1 MKKAIITEKDI
12 MELLNSY
19 DNNNANQVYTSGGL
33 EYSLFEMVSK
43 KFMRTQYTPEW
54 KKAMD
59 EGYVYAHDSAQ
70 ELFKGIN
77 CLSGANNI
85 IVKDSNGNVFP
96 TNLEYFVNELFG
108 TEDFYVPTV
117 NIKTGYTEWKKVLN
131 AFCTGFD
138 DIYRL
143 KFTKGLTIECTSDH
157 KFLRANL
164 KHKPYNCKKD
174 SYRSF
179 DDGLDNENILN
190 LYKIDYKNINDYYQS
205 ALFGFFLGDG
215 TLNKKALTFRFA
227 FKKEDKAE
235 YLEFLCN
242 KLNLKFN
249 KTYQKNG
256 YIYYSFPDYKIDKY
270 YSKSELINKYKNN
283 LHMKGLLEGL
293 INSDGSIQLD
303 ENNVVRC
310 DFISTNKDIYDLY
323 ITACFVN
330 GLKHSYHKR
339 NNGGNRKDSYYT
351 TVAGCKD
358 FLSSINLRNSFS
370 RKICT
375 AIESN
380 KKYNDNNYIKLKDS
394 EYIGYGRV
402 YNLSIE
408 DNHNFMAGIGG
419 FVLVKNCF
427 TVDARQV
434 IRKGLR
440 TYGDNN
446 IGVASA
452 PPKHFSTA
460 LELIEQT
467 MGLAVVYC
475 AGGIAAACLNTFL
488 APFMVDES
496 DEDIKQALQSLLFQ
510 MNQSFKNRGSQS
522 MFSSVNVDLEMP
534 EWLKKETAYGPG
546 GEPCGVY
553 GDYQDEAKRFVHLLT
568 EVSIEGDAEDKPLF
582 MPNLIYNIDGADLN
596 EWLDVFELSA
606 KFSSPYFCH
615 YHKNNVEYQ
624 TTLGCLDRDEGIWV
638 KLDGNVEYKTFFE
651 LSKLLNADYG
661 LTPVNMDLKVLTIDN
676 NKSVHWRQVKNFIW
690 NKNKE
695 LYKVSLS
702 DGKSFV
708 CDDQHELLTVKG
720 INPINI
726 FDCTKGSNILGLNY
740 RRNNINFNI
749 DYMAALYGFYLG
761 DGDKHNNYGCIA
773 VTKDDKKDY
782 LENLFNKLDINYN
795 YKFKEYPQDERHPN
809 SYMHKFYFPK
819 HIIDNYKP
827 DLTDNNVLAGILSG
841 MLSSDGY
848 VRFNKGGFNVTS
860 LAAEFV
866 STNFE
871 YIKLFEYC
879 CFNLGLKFRTSLKQ
893 GAKDNHSDFKR
904 VYISCNNNTV
914 HVLKQLFLRNKQAKL
929 IESVNIGD
937 YRDMNNYKSIRV
949 KSIEKVG
956 FGDSFCIEVN
966 GRMIFGEDFIL
977 SAQCRSALPANWTE
991 DPNIDCM
998 GLGNSVY
1005 TTVSLPAIA
1014 LKTVEEDGN
1023 FYDNL
1028 KYYMGLVREY
1038 NLNRL
1043 DWIKKL
1049 WYEYHTADFMIQE
1062 MPGGRPLY
1070 DLDNATIVL
1079 GYLGL
1084 SEALEILGY
1093 GDITEAS
1100 TEQSR
1105 FIMCFMADEI
1115 AKWKEEDGLRWG
1127 LFQTPA
1133 ENLAYKNAQKMVRKY
1148 GFKRSHAKGTAT
1160 RPFYTNSNHV
1170 PVDSDINLIDRIRI
1184 EGNNQP
1190 FGPAGNIMNVYLG
1203 ESYSEASALKSLCE
1217 KIRDNTDAYF
1227 WAFSSAYSICP
1238 ECNSKFKGA
1247 ITKCPF
1253 DSAETDVYDRVT
1265 GYLTNT
1271 KTWNPGKREEF
1282 KRRNRY

>member
-43 KFMRTQYTPEW
+43 KFMRTQYSPEW

-70 ELFKGIN
+70 ELFKGI
-77 CLSGANNI
+77 
-85 IVKDSNGNVFP
+85 
-96 TNLEYFVNELFG
+96 
-108 TEDFYVPTV
+108 
-117 NIKTGYTEWKKVLN
+117 
-131 AFCTGFD
+131 
-138 DIYRL
+138 
-143 KFTKGLTIECTSDH
+143 
-157 KFLRANL
+157 
-164 KHKPYNCKKD
+164 
-174 SYRSF
+174 
-179 DDGLDNENILN
+179 
-190 LYKIDYKNINDYYQS
+190 
-205 ALFGFFLGDG
+205 
-215 TLNKKALTFRFA
+215 
-227 FKKEDKAE
+227 
-235 YLEFLCN
+235 
-242 KLNLKFN
+242 
-249 KTYQKNG
+249 
-256 YIYYSFPDYKIDKY
+256 
-270 YSKSELINKYKNN
+270 
-283 LHMKGLLEGL
+283 
-293 INSDGSIQLD
+293 
-303 ENNVVRC
+303 
-310 DFISTNKDIYDLY
+310 
-323 ITACFVN
+323 
-330 GLKHSYHKR
+330 
-339 NNGGNRKDSYYT
+339 
-351 TVAGCKD
+351 
-358 FLSSINLRNSFS
+358 
-370 RKICT
+370 
-375 AIESN
+375 
-380 KKYNDNNYIKLKDS
+380 
-394 EYIGYGRV
+394 
-402 YNLSIE
+402 
-408 DNHNFMAGIGG
+408 
-419 FVLVKNCF
+419 NCF

-488 APFMVDES
+488 APFMVGES

-624 TTLGCLDRDEGIWV
+624 TTLGC
-638 KLDGNVEYKTFFE
+638 
-651 LSKLLNADYG
+651 
-661 LTPVNMDLKVLTIDN
+661 
-676 NKSVHWRQVKNFIW
+676 
-690 NKNKE
+690 
-695 LYKVSLS
+695 
-702 DGKSFV
+702 
-708 CDDQHELLTVKG
+708 
-720 INPINI
+720 
-726 FDCTKGSNILGLNY
+726 
-740 RRNNINFNI
+740 
-749 DYMAALYGFYLG
+749 
-761 DGDKHNNYGCIA
+761 
-773 VTKDDKKDY
+773 
-782 LENLFNKLDINYN
+782 
-795 YKFKEYPQDERHPN
+795 
-809 SYMHKFYFPK
+809 
-819 HIIDNYKP
+819 
-827 DLTDNNVLAGILSG
+827 
-841 MLSSDGY
+841 
-848 VRFNKGGFNVTS
+848 
-860 LAAEFV
+860 
-866 STNFE
+866 
-871 YIKLFEYC
+871 
-879 CFNLGLKFRTSLKQ
+879 
-893 GAKDNHSDFKR
+893 
-904 VYISCNNNTV
+904 
-914 HVLKQLFLRNKQAKL
+914 
-929 IESVNIGD
+929 
-937 YRDMNNYKSIRV
+937 
-949 KSIEKVG
+949 
-956 FGDSFCIEVN
+956 
-966 GRMIFGEDFIL
+966 
-977 SAQCRSALPANWTE
+977 RSALPANWTE

-1100 TEQSR
+1100 TEQAR

-1282 KRRNRY
+1282 KRRHRY

>member
-12 MELLNSY
+12 MELLKSY
-19 DNNNANQVYTSGGL
+19 DNNNSNQVFTGGAL

-54 KKAMD
+54 AKAMN

-77 CLSGANNI
+77 CI
-85 IVKDSNGNVFP
+85 
-96 TNLEYFVNELFG
+96 
-108 TEDFYVPTV
+108 
-117 NIKTGYTEWKKVLN
+117 
-131 AFCTGFD
+131 
-138 DIYRL
+138 
-143 KFTKGLTIECTSDH
+143 
-157 KFLRANL
+157 
-164 KHKPYNCKKD
+164 
-174 SYRSF
+174 
-179 DDGLDNENILN
+179 
-190 LYKIDYKNINDYYQS
+190 
-205 ALFGFFLGDG
+205 
-215 TLNKKALTFRFA
+215 
-227 FKKEDKAE
+227 
-235 YLEFLCN
+235 
-242 KLNLKFN
+242 
-249 KTYQKNG
+249 
-256 YIYYSFPDYKIDKY
+256 
-270 YSKSELINKYKNN
+270 
-283 LHMKGLLEGL
+283 
-293 INSDGSIQLD
+293 
-303 ENNVVRC
+303 
-310 DFISTNKDIYDLY
+310 
-323 ITACFVN
+323 
-330 GLKHSYHKR
+330 
-339 NNGGNRKDSYYT
+339 
-351 TVAGCKD
+351 
-358 FLSSINLRNSFS
+358 
-370 RKICT
+370 
-375 AIESN
+375 
-380 KKYNDNNYIKLKDS
+380 
-394 EYIGYGRV
+394 
-402 YNLSIE
+402 
-408 DNHNFMAGIGG
+408 
-419 FVLVKNCF
+419 

-452 PPKHFSTA
+452 PPKHFATA

-496 DEDIKQALQSLLFQ
+496 DENIKQALQSLLFQ

-553 GDYQDEAKRFVHLLT
+553 GDYQDEANRFVHLLT
-568 EVSIEGDAEDKPLF
+568 EVSLEGDAEDKPLF

-615 YHKNNVEYQ
+615 YHKNKVEYQ
-624 TTLGCLDRDEGIWV
+624 TTLG
-638 KLDGNVEYKTFFE
+638 
-651 LSKLLNADYG
+651 
-661 LTPVNMDLKVLTIDN
+661 
-676 NKSVHWRQVKNFIW
+676 
-690 NKNKE
+690 
-695 LYKVSLS
+695 
-702 DGKSFV
+702 
-708 CDDQHELLTVKG
+708 
-720 INPINI
+720 
-726 FDCTKGSNILGLNY
+726 
-740 RRNNINFNI
+740 
-749 DYMAALYGFYLG
+749 
-761 DGDKHNNYGCIA
+761 
-773 VTKDDKKDY
+773 
-782 LENLFNKLDINYN
+782 
-795 YKFKEYPQDERHPN
+795 
-809 SYMHKFYFPK
+809 
-819 HIIDNYKP
+819 
-827 DLTDNNVLAGILSG
+827 
-841 MLSSDGY
+841 
-848 VRFNKGGFNVTS
+848 
-860 LAAEFV
+860 
-866 STNFE
+866 
-871 YIKLFEYC
+871 
-879 CFNLGLKFRTSLKQ
+879 
-893 GAKDNHSDFKR
+893 
-904 VYISCNNNTV
+904 
-914 HVLKQLFLRNKQAKL
+914 
-929 IESVNIGD
+929 
-937 YRDMNNYKSIRV
+937 
-949 KSIEKVG
+949 
-956 FGDSFCIEVN
+956 
-966 GRMIFGEDFIL
+966 
-977 SAQCRSALPANWTE
+977 CRSALPANWTE

-1049 WYEYHTADFMIQE
+1049 WFEYHTADFMIQE
-1062 MPGGRPLY
+1062 MPDGRPLY

-1093 GDITEAS
+1093 GDITEDN
-1100 TEQSR
+1100 TEQAR

-1115 AKWKEEDGLRWG
+1115 AKWKKEDGLRWG

-1148 GFKRSHAKGTAT
+1148 GFKRSYAKGTAT

-1227 WAFSSAYSICP
+1227 WAFTGDYAICP
-1238 ECNSKFKGA
+1238 ECNSRFRGN
-1247 ITKCPF
+1247 IEVCPF
-1253 DSAETDVYDRVT
+1253 DDTETDVYSRVT
-1265 GYLTNT
+1265 GYLTNV
-1271 KTWNPGKREEF
+1271 KTWNEGKKEEF
-1282 KRRNRY
+1282 VRRHRYN

>member
-12 MELLNSY
+12 MELLKSY

-43 KFMRTQYTPEW
+43 KFMRTQYSPEF

-59 EGYVYAHDSAQ
+59 DGYVYAHDSAQ
-70 ELFKGIN
+70 ELFKGI
-77 CLSGANNI
+77 
-85 IVKDSNGNVFP
+85 
-96 TNLEYFVNELFG
+96 
-108 TEDFYVPTV
+108 
-117 NIKTGYTEWKKVLN
+117 
-131 AFCTGFD
+131 
-138 DIYRL
+138 
-143 KFTKGLTIECTSDH
+143 
-157 KFLRANL
+157 
-164 KHKPYNCKKD
+164 
-174 SYRSF
+174 
-179 DDGLDNENILN
+179 
-190 LYKIDYKNINDYYQS
+190 
-205 ALFGFFLGDG
+205 
-215 TLNKKALTFRFA
+215 
-227 FKKEDKAE
+227 
-235 YLEFLCN
+235 
-242 KLNLKFN
+242 
-249 KTYQKNG
+249 
-256 YIYYSFPDYKIDKY
+256 
-270 YSKSELINKYKNN
+270 
-283 LHMKGLLEGL
+283 
-293 INSDGSIQLD
+293 
-303 ENNVVRC
+303 
-310 DFISTNKDIYDLY
+310 
-323 ITACFVN
+323 
-330 GLKHSYHKR
+330 
-339 NNGGNRKDSYYT
+339 
-351 TVAGCKD
+351 
-358 FLSSINLRNSFS
+358 
-370 RKICT
+370 
-375 AIESN
+375 
-380 KKYNDNNYIKLKDS
+380 
-394 EYIGYGRV
+394 
-402 YNLSIE
+402 
-408 DNHNFMAGIGG
+408 
-419 FVLVKNCF
+419 NCF

-452 PPKHFSTA
+452 PPKHFATA

-568 EVSIEGDAEDKPLF
+568 EVSLEGDAEDKPLF

-624 TTLGCLDRDEGIWV
+624 TTLG
-638 KLDGNVEYKTFFE
+638 
-651 LSKLLNADYG
+651 
-661 LTPVNMDLKVLTIDN
+661 
-676 NKSVHWRQVKNFIW
+676 
-690 NKNKE
+690 
-695 LYKVSLS
+695 
-702 DGKSFV
+702 
-708 CDDQHELLTVKG
+708 
-720 INPINI
+720 
-726 FDCTKGSNILGLNY
+726 
-740 RRNNINFNI
+740 
-749 DYMAALYGFYLG
+749 
-761 DGDKHNNYGCIA
+761 
-773 VTKDDKKDY
+773 
-782 LENLFNKLDINYN
+782 
-795 YKFKEYPQDERHPN
+795 
-809 SYMHKFYFPK
+809 
-819 HIIDNYKP
+819 
-827 DLTDNNVLAGILSG
+827 
-841 MLSSDGY
+841 
-848 VRFNKGGFNVTS
+848 
-860 LAAEFV
+860 
-866 STNFE
+866 
-871 YIKLFEYC
+871 
-879 CFNLGLKFRTSLKQ
+879 
-893 GAKDNHSDFKR
+893 
-904 VYISCNNNTV
+904 
-914 HVLKQLFLRNKQAKL
+914 
-929 IESVNIGD
+929 
-937 YRDMNNYKSIRV
+937 
-949 KSIEKVG
+949 
-956 FGDSFCIEVN
+956 
-966 GRMIFGEDFIL
+966 
-977 SAQCRSALPANWTE
+977 CRSALPANWTE

-1062 MPGGRPLY
+1062 MPDGRPLY
-1070 DLDNATIVL
+1070 DLDNATIVC

-1100 TEQSR
+1100 TEEPR

-1115 AKWKEEDGLRWG
+1115 AKWKQEDNLRWG

-1148 GFKRSHAKGTAT
+1148 GFKRSYAKGTAT

-1227 WAFSSAYSICP
+1227 WAFTGDYAICP
-1238 ECNSKFKGA
+1238 ECNSRFRGN
-1247 ITKCPF
+1247 IEVCPF
-1253 DSAETDVYDRVT
+1253 DDTETDVYSRVT
-1265 GYLTNT
+1265 GYLTNV
-1271 KTWNPGKREEF
+1271 KTWNEGKKEEF
-1282 KRRNRY
+1282 VRRHRYN

>member
-43 KFMRTQYTPEW
+43 KFMRTQYSPEW

-70 ELFKGIN
+70 ELFKGI
-77 CLSGANNI
+77 
-85 IVKDSNGNVFP
+85 
-96 TNLEYFVNELFG
+96 
-108 TEDFYVPTV
+108 
-117 NIKTGYTEWKKVLN
+117 
-131 AFCTGFD
+131 
-138 DIYRL
+138 
-143 KFTKGLTIECTSDH
+143 
-157 KFLRANL
+157 
-164 KHKPYNCKKD
+164 
-174 SYRSF
+174 
-179 DDGLDNENILN
+179 
-190 LYKIDYKNINDYYQS
+190 
-205 ALFGFFLGDG
+205 
-215 TLNKKALTFRFA
+215 
-227 FKKEDKAE
+227 
-235 YLEFLCN
+235 
-242 KLNLKFN
+242 
-249 KTYQKNG
+249 
-256 YIYYSFPDYKIDKY
+256 
-270 YSKSELINKYKNN
+270 
-283 LHMKGLLEGL
+283 
-293 INSDGSIQLD
+293 
-303 ENNVVRC
+303 
-310 DFISTNKDIYDLY
+310 
-323 ITACFVN
+323 
-330 GLKHSYHKR
+330 
-339 NNGGNRKDSYYT
+339 
-351 TVAGCKD
+351 
-358 FLSSINLRNSFS
+358 
-370 RKICT
+370 
-375 AIESN
+375 
-380 KKYNDNNYIKLKDS
+380 
-394 EYIGYGRV
+394 
-402 YNLSIE
+402 
-408 DNHNFMAGIGG
+408 
-419 FVLVKNCF
+419 NCF

-615 YHKNNVEYQ
+615 YKANNVEYQ
-624 TTLGCLDRDEGIWV
+624 TTLG
-638 KLDGNVEYKTFFE
+638 
-651 LSKLLNADYG
+651 
-661 LTPVNMDLKVLTIDN
+661 
-676 NKSVHWRQVKNFIW
+676 
-690 NKNKE
+690 
-695 LYKVSLS
+695 
-702 DGKSFV
+702 
-708 CDDQHELLTVKG
+708 
-720 INPINI
+720 
-726 FDCTKGSNILGLNY
+726 
-740 RRNNINFNI
+740 
-749 DYMAALYGFYLG
+749 
-761 DGDKHNNYGCIA
+761 
-773 VTKDDKKDY
+773 
-782 LENLFNKLDINYN
+782 
-795 YKFKEYPQDERHPN
+795 
-809 SYMHKFYFPK
+809 
-819 HIIDNYKP
+819 
-827 DLTDNNVLAGILSG
+827 
-841 MLSSDGY
+841 
-848 VRFNKGGFNVTS
+848 
-860 LAAEFV
+860 
-866 STNFE
+866 
-871 YIKLFEYC
+871 
-879 CFNLGLKFRTSLKQ
+879 
-893 GAKDNHSDFKR
+893 
-904 VYISCNNNTV
+904 
-914 HVLKQLFLRNKQAKL
+914 
-929 IESVNIGD
+929 
-937 YRDMNNYKSIRV
+937 
-949 KSIEKVG
+949 
-956 FGDSFCIEVN
+956 
-966 GRMIFGEDFIL
+966 
-977 SAQCRSALPANWTE
+977 CRSALPANWTE

-1093 GDITEAS
+1093 GDITEDD
-1100 TEQSR
+1100 TEQAR

-1227 WAFSSAYSICP
+1227 WAFTGDYAICP
-1238 ECNSKFKGA
+1238 ECNSRFRGN
-1247 ITKCPF
+1247 IEVCPF
-1253 DSAETDVYDRVT
+1253 DDTKTDVYSRVT
-1265 GYLTNT
+1265 GYLTNV
-1271 KTWNPGKREEF
+1271 KTWNEGKKEEF
-1282 KRRNRY
+1282 VRRHRYN

>member
-43 KFMRTQYTPEW
+43 KFMRTQYSPEW

-77 CLSGANNI
+77 C
-85 IVKDSNGNVFP
+85 
-96 TNLEYFVNELFG
+96 
-108 TEDFYVPTV
+108 
-117 NIKTGYTEWKKVLN
+117 
-131 AFCTGFD
+131 
-138 DIYRL
+138 
-143 KFTKGLTIECTSDH
+143 
-157 KFLRANL
+157 
-164 KHKPYNCKKD
+164 
-174 SYRSF
+174 
-179 DDGLDNENILN
+179 
-190 LYKIDYKNINDYYQS
+190 
-205 ALFGFFLGDG
+205 
-215 TLNKKALTFRFA
+215 
-227 FKKEDKAE
+227 
-235 YLEFLCN
+235 
-242 KLNLKFN
+242 
-249 KTYQKNG
+249 
-256 YIYYSFPDYKIDKY
+256 
-270 YSKSELINKYKNN
+270 
-283 LHMKGLLEGL
+283 
-293 INSDGSIQLD
+293 
-303 ENNVVRC
+303 
-310 DFISTNKDIYDLY
+310 
-323 ITACFVN
+323 
-330 GLKHSYHKR
+330 
-339 NNGGNRKDSYYT
+339 
-351 TVAGCKD
+351 
-358 FLSSINLRNSFS
+358 
-370 RKICT
+370 
-375 AIESN
+375 
-380 KKYNDNNYIKLKDS
+380 
-394 EYIGYGRV
+394 
-402 YNLSIE
+402 
-408 DNHNFMAGIGG
+408 
-419 FVLVKNCF
+419 F

-446 IGVASA
+446 IGVVSA

-624 TTLGCLDRDEGIWV
+624 T
-638 KLDGNVEYKTFFE
+638 
-651 LSKLLNADYG
+651 
-661 LTPVNMDLKVLTIDN
+661 
-676 NKSVHWRQVKNFIW
+676 
-690 NKNKE
+690 
-695 LYKVSLS
+695 
-702 DGKSFV
+702 
-708 CDDQHELLTVKG
+708 
-720 INPINI
+720 
-726 FDCTKGSNILGLNY
+726 ILG
-740 RRNNINFNI
+740 
-749 DYMAALYGFYLG
+749 
-761 DGDKHNNYGCIA
+761 
-773 VTKDDKKDY
+773 
-782 LENLFNKLDINYN
+782 
-795 YKFKEYPQDERHPN
+795 
-809 SYMHKFYFPK
+809 
-819 HIIDNYKP
+819 
-827 DLTDNNVLAGILSG
+827 
-841 MLSSDGY
+841 
-848 VRFNKGGFNVTS
+848 
-860 LAAEFV
+860 
-866 STNFE
+866 
-871 YIKLFEYC
+871 
-879 CFNLGLKFRTSLKQ
+879 
-893 GAKDNHSDFKR
+893 
-904 VYISCNNNTV
+904 
-914 HVLKQLFLRNKQAKL
+914 
-929 IESVNIGD
+929 
-937 YRDMNNYKSIRV
+937 
-949 KSIEKVG
+949 
-956 FGDSFCIEVN
+956 
-966 GRMIFGEDFIL
+966 
-977 SAQCRSALPANWTE
+977 CRSALPANWTE

-1100 TEQSR
+1100 TEQAR

-1227 WAFSSAYSICP
+1227 WAFTGDYAICP
-1238 ECNSKFKGA
+1238 ECNSRFRGN
-1247 ITKCPF
+1247 IEVCPF
-1253 DSAETDVYDRVT
+1253 DDTKTDVYSRVT
-1265 GYLTNT
+1265 GYLTNV
-1271 KTWNPGKREEF
+1271 KTWNEGKKEEF
-1282 KRRNRY
+1282 VRRHRYN

>member
-1 MKKAIITEKDI
+1 MVILMKKAIITEKDI

-54 KKAMD
+54 KQALD
-59 EGYVYAHDSAQ
+59 DGYVYAHDSAQ

-77 CLSGANNI
+77 C
-85 IVKDSNGNVFP
+85 
-96 TNLEYFVNELFG
+96 Y
-108 TEDFYVPTV
+108 TV
-117 NIKTGYTEWKKVLN
+117 N
-131 AFCTGFD
+131 
-138 DIYRL
+138 
-143 KFTKGLTIECTSDH
+143 
-157 KFLRANL
+157 
-164 KHKPYNCKKD
+164 
-174 SYRSF
+174 
-179 DDGLDNENILN
+179 
-190 LYKIDYKNINDYYQS
+190 
-205 ALFGFFLGDG
+205 
-215 TLNKKALTFRFA
+215 
-227 FKKEDKAE
+227 
-235 YLEFLCN
+235 
-242 KLNLKFN
+242 
-249 KTYQKNG
+249 
-256 YIYYSFPDYKIDKY
+256 
-270 YSKSELINKYKNN
+270 
-283 LHMKGLLEGL
+283 
-293 INSDGSIQLD
+293 
-303 ENNVVRC
+303 
-310 DFISTNKDIYDLY
+310 
-323 ITACFVN
+323 
-330 GLKHSYHKR
+330 
-339 NNGGNRKDSYYT
+339 
-351 TVAGCKD
+351 
-358 FLSSINLRNSFS
+358 
-370 RKICT
+370 
-375 AIESN
+375 
-380 KKYNDNNYIKLKDS
+380 
-394 EYIGYGRV
+394 
-402 YNLSIE
+402 
-408 DNHNFMAGIGG
+408 
-419 FVLVKNCF
+419 
-427 TVDARQV
+427 ARQV

-488 APFMVDES
+488 APFMVGES

-568 EVSIEGDAEDKPLF
+568 EVSLEGDAEDKPLF

-624 TTLGCLDRDEGIWV
+624 TTLGC
-638 KLDGNVEYKTFFE
+638 
-651 LSKLLNADYG
+651 
-661 LTPVNMDLKVLTIDN
+661 
-676 NKSVHWRQVKNFIW
+676 
-690 NKNKE
+690 
-695 LYKVSLS
+695 
-702 DGKSFV
+702 
-708 CDDQHELLTVKG
+708 
-720 INPINI
+720 
-726 FDCTKGSNILGLNY
+726 
-740 RRNNINFNI
+740 
-749 DYMAALYGFYLG
+749 
-761 DGDKHNNYGCIA
+761 
-773 VTKDDKKDY
+773 
-782 LENLFNKLDINYN
+782 
-795 YKFKEYPQDERHPN
+795 
-809 SYMHKFYFPK
+809 
-819 HIIDNYKP
+819 
-827 DLTDNNVLAGILSG
+827 
-841 MLSSDGY
+841 
-848 VRFNKGGFNVTS
+848 
-860 LAAEFV
+860 
-866 STNFE
+866 
-871 YIKLFEYC
+871 
-879 CFNLGLKFRTSLKQ
+879 
-893 GAKDNHSDFKR
+893 
-904 VYISCNNNTV
+904 
-914 HVLKQLFLRNKQAKL
+914 
-929 IESVNIGD
+929 
-937 YRDMNNYKSIRV
+937 
-949 KSIEKVG
+949 
-956 FGDSFCIEVN
+956 
-966 GRMIFGEDFIL
+966 
-977 SAQCRSALPANWTE
+977 RSALPANWTG

-1028 KYYMGLVREY
+1028 KYYMDLVREY

-1049 WYEYHTADFMIQE
+1049 WFEYHTADFMIQE
-1062 MPGGRPLY
+1062 MPDGRPLY

-1093 GDITEAS
+1093 GDITVANDKA
-1100 TEQSR
+1100 R
-1105 FIMCFMADEI
+1105 EI
-1115 AKWKEEDGLRWG
+1115 ITYMSDKIAGWKNEDDLRWG

-1190 FGPAGNIMNVYLG
+1190 LGPAGNIMNVYLG

-1227 WAFSSAYSICP
+1227 WAFTGDYAICP
-1238 ECNSKFKGA
+1238 ECNSKFKGN
-1247 ITKCPF
+1247 IEECPF
-1253 DSAETDVYDRVT
+1253 DGAETDIYSRVT
-1265 GYLTNT
+1265 GYLTNV
-1271 KTWNPGKREEF
+1271 KTWNKGKKEEF
-1282 KRRNRY
+1282 VRRHRYN

>member
-77 CLSGANNI
+77 C
-85 IVKDSNGNVFP
+85 
-96 TNLEYFVNELFG
+96 
-108 TEDFYVPTV
+108 
-117 NIKTGYTEWKKVLN
+117 
-131 AFCTGFD
+131 
-138 DIYRL
+138 
-143 KFTKGLTIECTSDH
+143 
-157 KFLRANL
+157 
-164 KHKPYNCKKD
+164 
-174 SYRSF
+174 
-179 DDGLDNENILN
+179 
-190 LYKIDYKNINDYYQS
+190 
-205 ALFGFFLGDG
+205 
-215 TLNKKALTFRFA
+215 
-227 FKKEDKAE
+227 
-235 YLEFLCN
+235 
-242 KLNLKFN
+242 
-249 KTYQKNG
+249 
-256 YIYYSFPDYKIDKY
+256 
-270 YSKSELINKYKNN
+270 
-283 LHMKGLLEGL
+283 
-293 INSDGSIQLD
+293 
-303 ENNVVRC
+303 
-310 DFISTNKDIYDLY
+310 
-323 ITACFVN
+323 
-330 GLKHSYHKR
+330 
-339 NNGGNRKDSYYT
+339 
-351 TVAGCKD
+351 
-358 FLSSINLRNSFS
+358 
-370 RKICT
+370 
-375 AIESN
+375 
-380 KKYNDNNYIKLKDS
+380 
-394 EYIGYGRV
+394 
-402 YNLSIE
+402 
-408 DNHNFMAGIGG
+408 
-419 FVLVKNCF
+419 F

-488 APFMVDES
+488 APFMVDKS

-624 TTLGCLDRDEGIWV
+624 TTLGC
-638 KLDGNVEYKTFFE
+638 
-651 LSKLLNADYG
+651 
-661 LTPVNMDLKVLTIDN
+661 
-676 NKSVHWRQVKNFIW
+676 
-690 NKNKE
+690 
-695 LYKVSLS
+695 
-702 DGKSFV
+702 
-708 CDDQHELLTVKG
+708 
-720 INPINI
+720 
-726 FDCTKGSNILGLNY
+726 
-740 RRNNINFNI
+740 
-749 DYMAALYGFYLG
+749 
-761 DGDKHNNYGCIA
+761 
-773 VTKDDKKDY
+773 
-782 LENLFNKLDINYN
+782 
-795 YKFKEYPQDERHPN
+795 
-809 SYMHKFYFPK
+809 
-819 HIIDNYKP
+819 
-827 DLTDNNVLAGILSG
+827 
-841 MLSSDGY
+841 
-848 VRFNKGGFNVTS
+848 
-860 LAAEFV
+860 
-866 STNFE
+866 
-871 YIKLFEYC
+871 
-879 CFNLGLKFRTSLKQ
+879 
-893 GAKDNHSDFKR
+893 
-904 VYISCNNNTV
+904 
-914 HVLKQLFLRNKQAKL
+914 
-929 IESVNIGD
+929 
-937 YRDMNNYKSIRV
+937 
-949 KSIEKVG
+949 
-956 FGDSFCIEVN
+956 
-966 GRMIFGEDFIL
+966 
-977 SAQCRSALPANWTE
+977 RSALPANWTE

-1100 TEQSR
+1100 TEQAR

-1227 WAFSSAYSICP
+1227 WAFTGDYAICP
-1238 ECNSKFKGA
+1238 ECNSRFRGN
-1247 ITKCPF
+1247 IEVCPF
-1253 DSAETDVYDRVT
+1253 DDTKTDVYSRVT
-1265 GYLTNT
+1265 GYLTNV
-1271 KTWNPGKREEF
+1271 KTWNEGKKEEF
-1282 KRRNRY
+1282 VRRHRYN

>member
-77 CLSGANNI
+77 C
-85 IVKDSNGNVFP
+85 
-96 TNLEYFVNELFG
+96 
-108 TEDFYVPTV
+108 
-117 NIKTGYTEWKKVLN
+117 
-131 AFCTGFD
+131 
-138 DIYRL
+138 
-143 KFTKGLTIECTSDH
+143 
-157 KFLRANL
+157 
-164 KHKPYNCKKD
+164 
-174 SYRSF
+174 
-179 DDGLDNENILN
+179 
-190 LYKIDYKNINDYYQS
+190 
-205 ALFGFFLGDG
+205 
-215 TLNKKALTFRFA
+215 
-227 FKKEDKAE
+227 
-235 YLEFLCN
+235 
-242 KLNLKFN
+242 
-249 KTYQKNG
+249 
-256 YIYYSFPDYKIDKY
+256 
-270 YSKSELINKYKNN
+270 
-283 LHMKGLLEGL
+283 
-293 INSDGSIQLD
+293 
-303 ENNVVRC
+303 
-310 DFISTNKDIYDLY
+310 
-323 ITACFVN
+323 
-330 GLKHSYHKR
+330 
-339 NNGGNRKDSYYT
+339 
-351 TVAGCKD
+351 
-358 FLSSINLRNSFS
+358 
-370 RKICT
+370 
-375 AIESN
+375 
-380 KKYNDNNYIKLKDS
+380 
-394 EYIGYGRV
+394 
-402 YNLSIE
+402 
-408 DNHNFMAGIGG
+408 
-419 FVLVKNCF
+419 F

-496 DEDIKQALQSLLFQ
+496 DDDIKQALQSLLFQ

-624 TTLGCLDRDEGIWV
+624 TTLGC
-638 KLDGNVEYKTFFE
+638 
-651 LSKLLNADYG
+651 
-661 LTPVNMDLKVLTIDN
+661 
-676 NKSVHWRQVKNFIW
+676 
-690 NKNKE
+690 
-695 LYKVSLS
+695 
-702 DGKSFV
+702 
-708 CDDQHELLTVKG
+708 
-720 INPINI
+720 
-726 FDCTKGSNILGLNY
+726 
-740 RRNNINFNI
+740 
-749 DYMAALYGFYLG
+749 
-761 DGDKHNNYGCIA
+761 
-773 VTKDDKKDY
+773 
-782 LENLFNKLDINYN
+782 
-795 YKFKEYPQDERHPN
+795 
-809 SYMHKFYFPK
+809 
-819 HIIDNYKP
+819 
-827 DLTDNNVLAGILSG
+827 
-841 MLSSDGY
+841 
-848 VRFNKGGFNVTS
+848 
-860 LAAEFV
+860 
-866 STNFE
+866 
-871 YIKLFEYC
+871 
-879 CFNLGLKFRTSLKQ
+879 
-893 GAKDNHSDFKR
+893 
-904 VYISCNNNTV
+904 
-914 HVLKQLFLRNKQAKL
+914 
-929 IESVNIGD
+929 
-937 YRDMNNYKSIRV
+937 
-949 KSIEKVG
+949 
-956 FGDSFCIEVN
+956 
-966 GRMIFGEDFIL
+966 
-977 SAQCRSALPANWTE
+977 RSALPANWTE

-1100 TEQSR
+1100 TEQAR

-1227 WAFSSAYSICP
+1227 WAFTGDYAICP
-1238 ECNSKFKGA
+1238 ECNSRFRGN
-1247 ITKCPF
+1247 IEVCPF
-1253 DSAETDVYDRVT
+1253 DDTKTDVYSRVT
-1265 GYLTNT
+1265 GYLTNV
-1271 KTWNPGKREEF
+1271 KTWNEGKKEEF
-1282 KRRNRY
+1282 VRRHRYN

>member
-1 MKKAIITEKDI
+1 MKKAVITEKDI
-12 MELLNSY
+12 CELLTGY

-43 KFMRTQYTPEW
+43 KFMRTQYSPEW
-54 KKAMD
+54 KKAID
-59 EGYVYAHDSAQ
+59 GGYTYCHDSAQ

-96 TNLEYFVNELFG
+96 INLEYFVNELFG

-143 KFTKGLTIECTSDH
+143 RFTKGLSIECTSDH

-164 KHKPYNCKKD
+164 KHTPYNCKKD
-174 SYRSF
+174 SYRSL

-190 LYKIDYKNINDYYQS
+190 LYKIDYKNINNYYQS

-215 TLNKKALTFRFA
+215 TLNKQTLTFRFA

-235 YLEFLCN
+235 YLEFLCD

-249 KTYQKNG
+249 KTYQKSG

-270 YSKSELINKYKNN
+270 YSKSELINKYKKN

-293 INSDGSIQLD
+293 INSDGSIKLD

-310 DFISTNKDIYDLY
+310 DFVSTNKDIYDLY

-339 NNGGNRKDSYYT
+339 NNGGNRKDSYHT
-351 TVAGCKD
+351 TVAGCGE
-358 FLSSINLRNSFS
+358 FLSSINLRNSFIQ
-370 RKICT
+370 KIGNST
-375 AIESN
+375 ESN

-394 EYIGYGRV
+394 EYIGYDRV

-427 TVDARQV
+427 TLDPREV

-446 IGVASA
+446 IGVTSN
-452 PPKHFSTA
+452 PPKHFDTA

-475 AGGIAAACLNTFL
+475 AGGIACASINTFL
-488 APFMVDES
+488 APFMVGES
-496 DEDIKQALQSLLFQ
+496 DKNIKQALQSLLFQ

-522 MFSSVNVDLEMP
+522 MFSSLNMDLEMP
-534 EWLKKETAYGPG
+534 EWLKKETAYGRG
-546 GEPCGVY
+546 GKPCGVY

-615 YHKNNVEYQ
+615 YRANNVEYQ
-624 TTLGCLDRDEGIWV
+624 STLG
-638 KLDGNVEYKTFFE
+638 
-651 LSKLLNADYG
+651 
-661 LTPVNMDLKVLTIDN
+661 
-676 NKSVHWRQVKNFIW
+676 
-690 NKNKE
+690 
-695 LYKVSLS
+695 
-702 DGKSFV
+702 
-708 CDDQHELLTVKG
+708 
-720 INPINI
+720 
-726 FDCTKGSNILGLNY
+726 
-740 RRNNINFNI
+740 
-749 DYMAALYGFYLG
+749 
-761 DGDKHNNYGCIA
+761 
-773 VTKDDKKDY
+773 
-782 LENLFNKLDINYN
+782 
-795 YKFKEYPQDERHPN
+795 
-809 SYMHKFYFPK
+809 
-819 HIIDNYKP
+819 
-827 DLTDNNVLAGILSG
+827 
-841 MLSSDGY
+841 
-848 VRFNKGGFNVTS
+848 
-860 LAAEFV
+860 
-866 STNFE
+866 
-871 YIKLFEYC
+871 
-879 CFNLGLKFRTSLKQ
+879 
-893 GAKDNHSDFKR
+893 
-904 VYISCNNNTV
+904 
-914 HVLKQLFLRNKQAKL
+914 
-929 IESVNIGD
+929 
-937 YRDMNNYKSIRV
+937 
-949 KSIEKVG
+949 
-956 FGDSFCIEVN
+956 
-966 GRMIFGEDFIL
+966 
-977 SAQCRSALPANWTE
+977 CRSALPANWTG

-1014 LKTVEEDGN
+1014 LKTVEENTD
-1023 FYDNL
+1023 FYKELD
-1028 KYYMGLVREY
+1028 YYMELVREY
-1038 NLNRL
+1038 NKNRL

-1049 WYEYHTADFMIQE
+1049 WYKYHTADFMIQK
-1062 MPGGRPLY
+1062 MPSGRPLY
-1070 DLDNATIVL
+1070 DLDNATIVC

-1093 GDITEAS
+1093 GDITVANDKARE
-1100 TEQSR
+1100 
-1105 FIMCFMADEI
+1105 IMTYMGDKI
-1115 AKWKEEDGLRWG
+1115 AGWKNEDNLRYG

-1133 ENLAYKNAQKMVRKY
+1133 ENLAYKNAQKMVKKY

-1160 RPFYTNSNHV
+1160 RPYYTNSNHV
-1170 PVDSDINLIDRIRI
+1170 PVDSDIGLVDKIRI

-1190 FGPAGNIMNVYLG
+1190 IGAAGNIMNVYLG

-1217 KIRDNTDAYF
+1217 KIRDNTNAYF
-1227 WAFSSAYSICP
+1227 WAFTGDYAICP
-1238 ECNSKFKGA
+1238 ECNSKFKGN
-1247 ITKCPF
+1247 IEECPF
-1253 DSAETDVYDRVT
+1253 DGAETDVYSRVT

-1271 KTWNPGKREEF
+1271 KTWNAGKREELV
-1282 KRRNRY
+1282 RRHRY